1 MTSWCRA
8 CGRWRRV
15 PLKQR
20 AGFARGTFSGA
31 AAAKAHTSRDRD
43 PGRACVRRHRFDQDR
58 IPMATT
64 SGMPPKALGR
74 ADVRV
79 SALPKA
85 PWGHSDCLE
94 TGTGARRERD
104 RGGGS
109 GTERGRGRCGSGAAV
124 LGMARHEAGFSASKG
139 LFANAPLALHHNVLA
154 SAGGPHPTPTSKIR
168 RREKTHL
175 PRPRS
180 VPPAHLTLISSP
192 VPLS

>member
-1 MTSWCRA
+1 MR
-8 CGRWRRV
+8 
-15 PLKQR
+15 
-20 AGFARGTFSGA
+20 
-31 AAAKAHTSRDRD
+31 AAAKSPVEMESRLRTGVILRSRRCEGPHLACPCSRARMRPPSPLRSRPD
-43 PGRACVRRHRFDQDR
+43 PGCHDIRHAAQGFGQEPTFGRRLL
-58 IPMATT
+58 A
-64 SGMPPKALGR
+64 
-74 ADVRV
+74 
-79 SALPKA
+79 KA

-139 LFANAPLALHHNVLA
+139 LFANAPHSLHHNVLA
-154 SAGGPHPTPTSKIR
+154 SAGGPHPTPTSKLG

-180 VPPAHLTLISSP
+180 VPPAHLKLTPKTVP
-192 VPLS
+192 VC